1 MLYTKKDNLTII
13 ETKGEEKAV
22 SIKKIKE
29 VLDKKPSNVIYVN
42 NLGGGGYRHYKYGR
56 CCKGI

>member
-42 NLGGGGYRHYKYGR
+42 NLGGGV
-56 CCKGI
+56 